1 MKKSKSVFAL
11 SIAGA
16 TLASAIGI
24 TSPAGAFNFVY
35 DNVTYD
41 VNTYTGSFNDLQSTL
56 TAPNNA
62 LWGNDNLAY
71 GLAGVVKD
79 DLGYPNTLAVGGNS
93 SFYVRGPFFAS
104 YYGAGSLYPSNY
116 RIASGATYNLSPCE
130 FCSSFT
136 SSFVVPVD
144 TTITYATATAVPEPL
159 TILGS
164 IAATAFVAAFN
175 RIKNKKE
182 E

>member
-1 MKKSKSVFAL
+1 MKKSKSIFAL
-11 SIAGA
+11 SFTGA

-24 TSPAGAFNFVY
+24 ASPAGAFNFVY

-62 LWGNDNLAY
+62 LWGNQSLAQ
-71 GLAGVVKD
+71 GLAEVVKG
-79 DLGYPNTLAVGGNS
+79 DLGYPNTVDPSVA
-93 SFYVRGPFFAS
+93 FGPYFAFAS
-104 YYGAGSLYPSNY
+104 NLPGGIPNYIYGFPFLKQ
-116 RIASGATYNLSPCE
+116 SGAALEQITPPDLS
-130 FCSSFT
+130 
-136 SSFVVPVD
+136 
-144 TTITYATATAVPEPL
+144 ITYATATAVPEPL

-164 IAATAFVAAFN
+164 IAATGFVASFN

>member
-11 SIAGA
+11 SFAGV

-24 TSPAGAFNFVY
+24 ASPAGAFNFVY

-56 TAPNNA
+56 TAPDNA
-62 LWGNDNLAY
+62 LWGKDFTFAA
-71 GLAGVVKD
+71 GLAEVVKG
-79 DLGYPNTLAVGGNS
+79 DLGYPN
-93 SFYVRGPFFAS
+93 SFDIGSRYLEFGPYFAYELS
-104 YYGAGSLYPSNY
+104 LVNVPSIYIYGATFCNNCESLGGIVG
-116 RIASGATYNLSPCE
+116 RASAPAD
-130 FCSSFT
+130 FT
-136 SSFVVPVD
+136 RTF
-144 TTITYATATAVPEPL
+144 ATATAVPEPL

-164 IAATAFVAAFN
+164 IAATGFLAAFN

>member
-11 SIAGA
+11 SVAGA

-24 TSPAGAFNFVY
+24 ASPAGAFNFVY

-71 GLAGVVKD
+71 GLAGVVKGD
-79 DLGYPNTLAVGGNS
+79 FGYPNYVYGGPYFAYGFPLYYGNQSLVESFYYYNS
-93 SFYVRGPFFAS
+93 SSPVTYFAIS
-104 YYGAGSLYPSNY
+104 Y
-116 RIASGATYNLSPCE
+116 TD
-130 FCSSFT
+130 
-136 SSFVVPVD
+136 D
-144 TTITYATATAVPEPL
+144 TTATHATATAVPEPL

-164 IAATAFVAAFN
+164 ITATGFLAAFN
-175 RIKNKKE
+175 RIRNKKE

>member
-11 SIAGA
+11 SVAGA

-24 TSPAGAFNFVY
+24 ASPAGAFNFVY

-56 TAPNNA
+56 TSPNNA
-62 LWGNDNLAY
+62 LWGKDSTFAV
-71 GLAGVVKD
+71 GLAEVVKG
-79 DLGYPNTLAVGGNS
+79 DLGYPNSYDNGTTYLEFGPYFAYESSLINIPGGTSN
-93 SFYVRGPFFAS
+93 YI
-104 YYGAGSLYPSNY
+104 YGATFCNNCGGGGAAALTPS
-116 RIASGATYNLSPCE
+116 
-130 FCSSFT
+130 
-136 SSFVVPVD
+136 VPPD
-144 TTITYATATAVPEPL
+144 ATITYATATAVPEPL

-164 IAATAFVAAFN
+164 ITATGFVAAFN
-175 RIKNKKE
+175 RIRNKKE